1 MKYFIFDIGLLHR
14 YYVRLVKQNNNSK
27 KSTMNIKAIVDAF
40 ILPKTYTQR
49 QGKVDSKSVERK
61 IVSSLSRGN
70 VSLQSGKYMTEDEL
84 SLRVNKVTQH
94 KFI

>member
-1 MKYFIFDIGLLHR
+1 MQL
-14 YYVRLVKQNNNSK
+14 NNDLEKN
-27 KSTMNIKAIVDAF
+27 TMNIKAIVNAF
-40 ILPKTYTQR
+40 KLPKTYTQL
-49 QGKVDSKSVERK
+49 QSEADSDSVERK

-70 VSLQSGKYMTEDEL
+70 VSLQSGRYMTENEL

>member
-1 MKYFIFDIGLLHR
+1 MQRNDDP
-14 YYVRLVKQNNNSK
+14 K
-27 KSTMNIKAIVDAF
+27 KNTMNIKAIVNAF
-40 ILPKTYTQR
+40 KLPKTYTQL
-49 QGKVDSKSVERK
+49 QKKSDAASVERK

-70 VSLQSGKYMTEDEL
+70 VSLQSGRYMTEDEL

>member
-1 MKYFIFDIGLLHR
+1 MLGFVHKNDPEN
-14 YYVRLVKQNNNSK
+14 KQ
-27 KSTMNIKAIVDAF
+27 MNIKAIVNAF
-40 ILPKTYTQR
+40 KLPQKYAQL
-49 QGKVDSKSVERK
+49 QSKADTESVERK

-70 VSLQSGKYMTEDEL
+70 VSLQSGRYMTEDEL